1 MGLRAALAALL
12 ALLAAA
18 AAGGNGSGE
27 GFVAA
32 EPGGGRAEPGLNA
45 TVPREVESGVC
56 TVTCGIG
63 IREVLLTSG
72 CPGTETKCIVRV
84 EECRGQVD
92 CGWGKPISD
101 SPASVKMPCIFIPP
115 ENRFKYVWKMLI
127 PNQPALI
134 LPNDSAIMEVHRDT
148 HPITFQCETQEKG
161 SVIASVKYTVYTTA
175 ELETKPP
182 RNTKTDI
189 VLIFSLVTGI
199 IVIVGVIF
207 VLIFIILH
215 RAALKNIWE
224 SKFGKDSKDKQVSKK
239 DSQRNVE
246 ETAPCS
252 GSGLALK
259 GSGASAPGTSATV
272 FSPSEQKTA
281 QEMPQPSPT
290 ENEVQ
295 EPTQDWQNEEN

>member
-1 MGLRAALAALL
+1 MYT
-12 ALLAAA
+12 
-18 AAGGNGSGE
+18 
-27 GFVAA
+27 FQ
-32 EPGGGRAEPGLNA
+32 GLNA
-45 TVPREVESGVC
+45 TVPREVEIGVC

-72 CPGTETKCIVRV
+72 CPGTEKKCIVRV

-101 SPASVKMPCIFIPP
+101 SPDSVKMLCIFIPP

-134 LPNDSAIMEVHRDT
+134 LPNDSAIMEVRRDT

-161 SVIASVKYTVYTTA
+161 NVIASVKYTVYTTPD
-175 ELETKPP
+175 LETRQP
-182 RNTKTDI
+182 RNTKKNI

-207 VLIFIILH
+207 ALIFIILH
-215 RAALKNIWE
+215 WAALKNIWQ
-224 SKFGKDSKDKQVSKK
+224 SKFAKGSKDKQRAKK
-239 DSQRNVE
+239 GSQRNVE
-246 ETAPCS
+246 ETAPSS

-259 GSGASAPGTSATV
+259 GNAPGTSATV
-272 FSPSEQKTA
+272 FSPSQSTTA
-281 QEMPQPSPT
+281 QEVPQPSPT

-295 EPTQDWQNEEN
+295 ESAQDWRNEEN